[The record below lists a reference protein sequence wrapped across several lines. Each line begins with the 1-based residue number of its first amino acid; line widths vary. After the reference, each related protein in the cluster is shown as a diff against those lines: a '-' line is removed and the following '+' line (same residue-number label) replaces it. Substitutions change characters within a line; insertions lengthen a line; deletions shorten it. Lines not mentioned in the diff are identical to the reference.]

1 MSCFALAIKF
11 YSAPWDSQEAGP
23 CAMVEPHHHG
33 CVCECVCVIRVCR
46 GHYMSVL
53 GVMAFYFQERE
64 IDPA

>member
-33 CVCECVCVIRVCR
+33 CVCVSVCVSYVC
-46 GHYMSVL
+46 V
-53 GVMAFYFQERE
+53 E
-64 IDPA
+64 DTT

>member
-1 MSCFALAIKF
+1 
-11 YSAPWDSQEAGP
+11 
-23 CAMVEPHHHG
+23 
-33 CVCECVCVIRVCR
+33 VCR